1 MCISNF
7 CFEWSHVMGLF
18 LGIFLEMLGGSA
30 PVHSKG
36 DSFAGSLFSLVIAAA
51 LVVCTVLTIAAM
63 SAAA

>member
-1 MCISNF
+1 
-7 CFEWSHVMGLF
+7 MGLF